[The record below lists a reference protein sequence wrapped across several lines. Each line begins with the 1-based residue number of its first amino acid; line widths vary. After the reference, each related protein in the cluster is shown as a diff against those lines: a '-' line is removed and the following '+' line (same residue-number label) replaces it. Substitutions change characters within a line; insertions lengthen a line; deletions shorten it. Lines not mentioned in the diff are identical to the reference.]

1 MSERLEVV
9 LEFNGLSSALTNCT
23 DCDAAFIS
31 LACAGEGAFFRSLC
45 TVAKADWAVDKSPEF
60 SALPTA
66 ARSMENGE
74 LLDPVLPLAA
84 AAPSFSFFAVWNAD
98 WAPFRSPDAR
108 LFWRLCKACCICAAL
123 LDESTY

>member
-1 MSERLEVV
+1 
-9 LEFNGLSSALTNCT
+9 
-23 DCDAAFIS
+23 
-31 LACAGEGAFFRSLC
+31 
-45 TVAKADWAVDKSPEF
+45 
-60 SALPTA
+60 
-66 ARSMENGE
+66 MENGD

-108 LFWRLCKACCICAAL
+108 LFWRLCKARCICAAL